1 MEKPQP
7 DQPTYVRVEGSDIFF
22 YSEVSQDSILEL
34 CTTLKRMERLV
45 DRPTIRIHIHS
56 EGGDLCAGL
65 GCMDYIR
72 SLKAHVITIVEGVCA
87 SAATF
92 VFLGGAE
99 RIVTRNSYVLIHQL
113 SHDIWGQYEQLKDE
127 MKQCEQL
134 MSHIKRV
141 YLRETDI
148 PERKLD
154 RLLKRD
160 LYLSHKKCVKYNVH
174 RSNVV

>member
-1 MEKPQP
+1 MDDEQQP
-7 DQPTYVRVEGSDIFF
+7 IVRVEGSDVFF
-22 YSEVSQDSILEL
+22 FSDVTQDSILEL
-34 CTTLKRMERLV
+34 CIVLKKLERKLGRLV
-45 DRPTIRIHIHS
+45 DRPVIRLHIHS

-72 SLKAHVITIVEGVCA
+72 SLKAHVVTIVEGVCA

-92 VFLGGAE
+92 VFLGGSE
-99 RIVTRNSYVLIHQL
+99 RIVTPNSYVLIHQL

-134 MSHIKRV
+134 MAHIKRV
-141 YLRETDI
+141 YLRETNI

-160 LYLSHKKCVKYNVH
+160 LYLSHKQCVKYGVTLP
-174 RSNVV
+174 